1 MMPEASRRPSR
12 VSEKGV
18 GIDIERHPNRHL
30 GFGTGEH
37 FCLGA
42 HVARLSS
49 RALFLELANRVEE
62 IEPAGDPTHISSSFV
77 VGLKSL
83 PVRYKIRP
91 AA

>member
-1 MMPEASRRPSR
+1 
-12 VSEKGV
+12 
-18 GIDIERHPNRHL
+18 L

-42 HVARLSS
+42 HVARLSA
-49 RALFLELANRVEE
+49 RALFSEIASRVEFM
-62 IEPAGDPTHISSSFV
+62 EPSGDPTHIASSFV
-77 VGLKSL
+77 VGLKTL